1 MADAMPAIMT
11 PTSRITLATV
21 IAAVLTGDRWELF
34 GCRSPFENFVA
45 EEPCCAN
52 QAQTLRNSMRAGRSL
67 KRVAAQAHVRSRP
80 KRPCNA
86 TLGGAIQNGH
96 AACPDRLSLKSNPCS
111 QANRP
116 LSRTTWHPGAIENL
130 AMPCRGLGSLP
141 WSASLRECFAC
152 TKRSAAAAGGL
163 SQIA

>member
-1 MADAMPAIMT
+1 MT

-111 QANRP
+111 QANRGHSAERHGTQEQLRVWP
-116 LSRTTWHPGAIENL
+116 CHAGVSAVCLGRPASENVL
-130 AMPCRGLGSLP
+130 LVRSDRLLQ
-141 WSASLRECFAC
+141 REA
-152 TKRSAAAAGGL
+152 
-163 SQIA
+163 